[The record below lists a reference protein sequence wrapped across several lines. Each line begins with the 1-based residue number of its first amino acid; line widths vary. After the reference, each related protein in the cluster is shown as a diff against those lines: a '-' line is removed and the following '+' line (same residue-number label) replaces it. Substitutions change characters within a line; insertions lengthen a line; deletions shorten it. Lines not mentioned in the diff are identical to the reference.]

1 MRKITKEICS
11 ALYQGKPCTRSNTYT
26 DGKKVYLHNNLI
38 AIKRHDGLSISLAGW
53 PTVTTRERIN
63 GLLSNF
69 FGYEDRL
76 FGGRRVQIYQKLG
89 DQYITT
95 SKGHAKI
102 NEDSFYYVQYISSK
116 TDPKTIE
123 GLYRHG
129 DIYIEDQGL
138 IPESEIDCFIPSVK
152 RRVL

>member
-1 MRKITKEICS
+1 MRKITKDICK
-11 ALYQGKPCTRSNTYT
+11 ALQSGKPCTRSNTYT
-26 DGKKVYLHNNLI
+26 DGTKVFLHNNLI
-38 AIKRHDGLSISLAGW
+38 AFKRDNGLSISLAGW
-53 PTVTTRERIN
+53 PTPTTRERIN
-63 GLLSNF
+63 GLLKF
-69 FGYEDRL
+69 FYGYEDRL

>member
-1 MRKITKEICS
+1 MRKITLKIARS
-11 ALYQGKPCTRSNTYT
+11 LWQGKPCKISNTYT
-26 DGKKVYLHNNLI
+26 DGQKVFLHDNLI
-38 AIKRHDGLSISLAGW
+38 AFKRDNGLSISMAGW

-63 GLLSNF
+63 GLLSF

-76 FGGRRVQIYQKLG
+76 IGGQRVKIYQRYG

-102 NEDSFYYVQYISSK
+102 KKDAFYHVRLITPK
-116 TDPKTIE
+116 TDPKTVQGI
-123 GLYRHG
+123 YRHG
-129 DIYIEDQGL
+129 DMIIEDQGL
-138 IPESEIDCFIPSVK
+138 IPEAEIDCFIPSVK